1 MQTKP
6 EASRRKEILETIV
19 ETNGIEKNHE
29 KKKIN
34 KTKNWFFEKINKLRL
49 IRKKSRKDSKSEM
62 KMET

>member
-29 KKKIN
+29 KKKS
-34 KTKNWFFEKINKLRL
+34 TKPKIGSLKRSTN
-49 IRKKSRKDSKSEM
+49 
-62 KMET
+62 